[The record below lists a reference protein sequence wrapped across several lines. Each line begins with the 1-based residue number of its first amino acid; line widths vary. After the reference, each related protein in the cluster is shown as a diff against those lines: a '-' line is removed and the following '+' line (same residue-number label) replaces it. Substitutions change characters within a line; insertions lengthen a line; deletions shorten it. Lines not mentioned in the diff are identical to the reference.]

1 MEKTAK
7 LPNEIKWATRQRL
20 QFIEVTAYY
29 TGVISRST
37 LATAFGISDPAAT
50 KDLKLYNEL
59 APDNLKYNPSLFGFI
74 PTESF
79 SALFADLEPAAVLQM
94 IANNLLAI
102 DNPTNDDKLYGIT
115 VDKLPL
121 PTRLP
126 DRKVLSQ
133 IIRAIRGKNQL
144 SMVYHSLSDR
154 ESKEQRI
161 IEPHAIINNGLRW
174 HIRAYSQ
181 ETYDFRDFVLSRIA
195 DANMLDEKAESSA
208 QYDDDWMEIISIKLK
223 PHPKLN
229 EKQRLT
235 LKYDYNMTDD
245 TIELNVR
252 RALVGY
258 VVQRMAVDTTADHSL
273 NPNAYQLVVVNRD
286 EIEPFAGWA
295 FL

>member
-1 MEKTAK
+1 MEKASK

-20 QFIEVTAYY
+20 QFIEVMAYY

-37 LATAFGISDPAAT
+37 LASAFGISDPAAT

-59 APDNLKYNPSLFGFI
+59 APDNLKYNPSLFGFV

-79 SALFADLEPAAVLQM
+79 ETLFSNLDPAAVLPM

-102 DNPTNDDKLYGIT
+102 DNPANDDQLYGIT
-115 VDKLPL
+115 IDKLPL

-126 DRKVLSQ
+126 GKEVLSQ
-133 IIRAIRGKNQL
+133 IMRAIRGKTQL
-144 SMVYHSLSDR
+144 SMVYHSLSNR

-174 HIRAYSQ
+174 HIRAYSH

-195 DANMLDEKAESSA
+195 EAKMIDESAESSA

-223 PHPKLN
+223 PHPQLN

-258 VVQRMAVDTTADHSL
+258 VLQRMAVDTTADHSL
-273 NPNAYQLVVVNRD
+273 NPNAYQLIVVNRD